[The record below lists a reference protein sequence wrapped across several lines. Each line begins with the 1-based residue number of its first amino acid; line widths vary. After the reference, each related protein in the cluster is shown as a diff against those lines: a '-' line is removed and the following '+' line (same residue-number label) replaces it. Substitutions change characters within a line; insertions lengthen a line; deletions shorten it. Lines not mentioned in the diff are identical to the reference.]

1 MLRNIFASLFFLH
14 PFSLFF
20 VYSCGESAGSKV
32 TGRGVIHS
40 DVGLSLYV
48 TLVEFGTGYSLST
61 LAKRIKSDFDKLYL
75 SFYFLYQEFTLLI
88 FVEFQLENLQSF
100 RNSSSNSL

>member
-1 MLRNIFASLFFLH
+1 MFRNIFASLFFLH
-14 PFSLFF
+14 SFSLFF

-48 TLVEFGTGYSLST
+48 TLVEFGTGYSLSI
-61 LAKRIKSDFDKLYL
+61 LAKRIKSHFDKLCPFFIFPFI
-75 SFYFLYQEFTLLI
+75 FYIKNLLY
-88 FVEFQLENLQSF
+88 
-100 RNSSSNSL
+100 

>member
-1 MLRNIFASLFFLH
+1 MFRNIFASLFFLH

-32 TGRGVIHS
+32 TGRRVIHS

-48 TLVEFGTGYSLST
+48 TLVEFGTGYSLSI
-61 LAKRIKSDFDKLYL
+61 LAKRIKSVFDK
-75 SFYFLYQEFTLLI
+75 FCVFLFISPFI
-88 FVEFQLENLQSF
+88 FCIK
-100 RNSSSNSL
+100 NSLY

>member
-1 MLRNIFASLFFLH
+1 MFRNIFASLFFLR

-48 TLVEFGTGYSLST
+48 TLVEFGAGYSLSI
-61 LAKRIKSDFDKLYL
+61 LAKRIKSDFYKLRVLLYL
-75 SFYFLYQEFTLLI
+75 SFLLF
-88 FVEFQLENLQSF
+88 FVS
-100 RNSSSNSL
+100 RIV